1 MRQKPHELNDH
12 WRFFRAAYEFTAG
25 DIHAAELLLGSIQ
38 DSNSSPPVVLLRAL
52 IAHHL
57 GKEEQECRL
66 FNLLDPESQQYFN
79 VLLEEMEEEEDG
91 RQALYEF

>member
-1 MRQKPHELNDH
+1 M
-12 WRFFRAAYEFTAG
+12 
-25 DIHAAELLLGSIQ
+25 
-38 DSNSSPPVVLLRAL
+38 LLRAL

-79 VLLEEMEEEEDG
+79 VLLEEMDEEEDG
-91 RQALYEF
+91 RQALYDF